1 MKDYLKSQPLEGVS
15 VAVVL
20 ETNEHNEANY
30 FVYLLNSSSQVLKG
44 CIIASRGYGVDL
56 KTNEKVETSVLR
68 HFIEELGPNT
78 FVKIEPIMPEVFG
91 LNNEYW
97 VSFWIDDMMYD
108 KRYIFLPES
117 IKEENMIHIPLMQ
130 QKGVLI
136 L

>member
-1 MKDYLKSQPLEGVS
+1 MKEYLKSQSLDGVS
-15 VAVVL
+15 VAIV
-20 ETNEHNEANY
+20 NELNEDNEEN
-30 FVYLLNSSSQVLKG
+30 FNVYLLNNSSQTLKG
-44 CIIASRGYGVDL
+44 CIIAARGYGVNVE
-56 KTNEKVETSVLR
+56 TNEKIETSTLR
-68 HFIEELGPNT
+68 HFLDELAPHSY
-78 FVKIEPIMPEVFG
+78 VKIEPIMSEVFG

-117 IKEENMIHIPLMQ
+117 IKSENMINIPLMQ

>member
-1 MKDYLKSQPLEGVS
+1 MKDFLKSQPLEGVS

-20 ETNEHNEANY
+20 ETNEYNEANY
-30 FVYLLNSSSQVLKG
+30 FVYLLNSSSQTLKG

-56 KTNEKVETSVLR
+56 KSNDKVETSVLR
-68 HFIEELGPNT
+68 HFIEELGSNSY
-78 FVKIEPIMPEVFG
+78 VKIEPIMPDVFG

-117 IKEENMIHIPLMQ
+117 MKEENMIHIPLMQ

-136 L
+136 Q

>member
-1 MKDYLKSQPLEGVS
+1 MKDFLKSQPLEGVS

-20 ETNEHNEANY
+20 ETNEYNEANY
-30 FVYLLNSSSQVLKG
+30 FVYLLNSSSQTLKG

-56 KTNEKVETSVLR
+56 KSNDKVETSVLR
-68 HFIEELGPNT
+68 HFIEELGSNSY
-78 FVKIEPIMPEVFG
+78 VKIEPIMPDVFG

-136 L
+136 Q